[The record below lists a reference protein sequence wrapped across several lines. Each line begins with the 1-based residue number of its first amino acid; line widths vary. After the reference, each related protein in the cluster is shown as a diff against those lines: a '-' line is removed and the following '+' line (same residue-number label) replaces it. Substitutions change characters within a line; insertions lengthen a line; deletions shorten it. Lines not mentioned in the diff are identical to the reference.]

1 MEHEYEVLSHLQEN
15 KTTTQRQLSKQTG
28 LSLGA
33 VNLLLKKMVR
43 KGLIKMEKLNAR
55 TVRYILTPKG
65 MQEKSRLTYR
75 YVRNS
80 YRQIKKINQFLDYL
94 IAEWGPAFGDK
105 AVLIY
110 GPDDEIREILIQHLN
125 HKNVA
130 CKVCD
135 QAEAGLAE
143 DNGMIIIWR
152 EEEEQ
157 SFTGSHQ
164 PVNIMTML

>member
-15 KTTTQRQLSKQTG
+15 KTTTQRKLSKQTG

-55 TVRYILTPKG
+55 TVRYILTPRG

-94 IAEWGPAFGDK
+94 IAEWGPDLGDK
-105 AVLIY
+105 PVVIL
-110 GPDDEIREILIQHLN
+110 GPEDEIREIILQHLD

-130 CKVCD
+130 CQVCD
-135 QAEAGLAE
+135 QADAGLKE
-143 DNGMIIIWR
+143 DNRLIITWR
-152 EEEEQ
+152 E
-157 SFTGSHQ
+157 
-164 PVNIMTML
+164 